1 MSTIDQNTAAS
12 HLQQSDPEIWGSLQ
26 KESKRQAEGLELIAS
41 ENYTSAA
48 VMEATG
54 TILTNKYAEGYPGR
68 RYYGGCEFVDDVETV
83 ARNRACELFGAE
95 HANVQPHCGSSANMA
110 VYFTELQPGDTIL
123 AMNLAHGGHLTHGSK
138 VNFSGKM
145 YNVIPYG
152 VREDDHRI
160 DFDQWHPLRKRTNRN

>member
-54 TILTNKYAEGYPGR
+54 TILTNKYAEGYPG
-68 RYYGGCEFVDDVETV
+68 
-83 ARNRACELFGAE
+83 
-95 HANVQPHCGSSANMA
+95 P
-110 VYFTELQPGDTIL
+110 TIL
-123 AMNLAHGGHLTHGSK
+123 RRM
-138 VNFSGKM
+138 
-145 YNVIPYG
+145 
-152 VREDDHRI
+152 RI
-160 DFDQWHPLRKRTNRN
+160 RR